1 MNVSCLLQ
9 AGSTSYPCIVSGN
22 VTTEHGEGMDE
33 ELGALLYIVA
43 IIGKRLYQFS
53 IKQEV
58 G

>member
-33 ELGALLYIVA
+33 DLGALLYIVA
-43 IIGKRLYQFS
+43 IIGKRLYQY
-53 IKQEV
+53 
-58 G
+58 